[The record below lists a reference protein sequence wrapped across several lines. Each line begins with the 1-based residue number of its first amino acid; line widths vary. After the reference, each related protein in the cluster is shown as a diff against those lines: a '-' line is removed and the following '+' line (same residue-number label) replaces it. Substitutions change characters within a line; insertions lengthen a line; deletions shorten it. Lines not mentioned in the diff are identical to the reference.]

1 MSRSV
6 PLFAAALLAAGL
18 SASPAPAQEEGDA
31 FGSSPTPAVA
41 DPWSAPHDP
50 LNVSGEQLEWAGGR
64 KPAAAEGPGSE
75 PLEVWGELDLEPAGL
90 GDWEEPGEV
99 LPNPYGEPAPPSG
112 DPAGAFAPAAAGT
125 NAAGTNEVPGAASV
139 EPVLRCVYRPHPTRT
154 LDLYEFFRRHAA
166 AGVDVSLR
174 WVSAESGEP
183 LAAQPSQLRY
193 VSVEEQIAPGRTLR
207 HFKPVAPKG
216 SDAGD
221 IRAELVIVAPAEAQ
235 RAIGLFFQLAVL
247 DTAAVLPADS
257 APERTQTDPGFG
269 SRVLG
274 TPPLSTYPD
283 SSGAARPN
291 PAEPDFE
298 VPSVADF
305 GDDAFGPPAD
315 PSEGV
320 GNDFDDSF
328 GSDPTDRTTRRPVPR
343 DE

>member
-6 PLFAAALLAAGL
+6 PLLSAAVLAAGPFVC
-18 SASPAPAQEEGDA
+18 PAAAQDDGIA
-31 FGSSPTPAVA
+31 FGSDPVPVVA
-41 DPWSAPHDP
+41 DPWAEPHDP
-50 LNVSGEQLEWAGGR
+50 LNVSGEQLDWAGGR
-64 KPAAAEGPGSE
+64 KPAAAEGPESE
-75 PLEVWGELDLEPAGL
+75 PLEVWGELELEPVGL
-90 GDWEEPGEV
+90 GDWKEPGEV
-99 LPNPYGEPAPPSG
+99 LANPYGEPAPPSG
-112 DPAGAFAPAAAGT
+112 DPAEAVAPAAAGPD
-125 NAAGTNEVPGAASV
+125 AAGTNAVPGAASV

-247 DTAAVLPADS
+247 DTAAVLPADP

-274 TPPLSTYPD
+274 TPPLSAYPD

-291 PAEPDFE
+291 PVEPDFE

-315 PSEGV
+315 PSERV
-320 GNDFDDSF
+320 GNDFDGEWEDE
-328 GSDPTDRTTRRPVPR
+328 PADRTTRRPVPR